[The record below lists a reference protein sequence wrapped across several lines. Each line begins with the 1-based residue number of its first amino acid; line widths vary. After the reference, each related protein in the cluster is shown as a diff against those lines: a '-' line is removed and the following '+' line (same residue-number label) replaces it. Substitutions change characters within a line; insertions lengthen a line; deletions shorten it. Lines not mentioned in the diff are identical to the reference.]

1 MRAKSLLDPFSEGDP
16 IIVTTDWVRLE
27 LKGKEGIITEYL
39 GGGYYKVFIPDWP
52 PCFVDGEEGLEW
64 RLFYR
69 DMKKAGCYYV

>member
-1 MRAKSLLDPFSEGDP
+1 MRARSLLDPFLEGDP

-52 PCFVDGEEGLEW
+52 PCFMDPRDSEVDWLLYETEIELV
-64 RLFYR
+64 
-69 DMKKAGCYYV
+69 K